1 MSAEEAQKVLQ
12 LKDGAPWAEVVQR
25 YRHMYGVNASH
36 GSHYLLSK
44 VYRAGERLEQDYNE
58 AGLRPADAP
67 SVVQG
72 TAAAAEE
79 AGAEEGAAGA
89 QQQQQQGGGSGS
101 GDKQEQGKG

>member
-12 LKDGAPWAEVVQR
+12 LRDGAPWADVVAR

-44 VYRAGERLEQDYNE
+44 VYRAGERLEQDYTE
-58 AGLRPADAP
+58 AGLRKPDEP

-72 TAAAAEE
+72 TAAPPAAG
-79 AGAEEGAAGA
+79 AAEEGAAGGVDEA
-89 QQQQQQGGGSGS
+89 AAHQQGS
-101 GDKQEQGKG
+101 DKQEQGKG

>member
-72 TAAAAEE
+72 TAAAAAEE

-89 QQQQQQGGGSGS
+89 QQQQQGGG